1 MSTARG
7 REAEERVARYLRRRG
22 WQVLDRNAR
31 GGRGELD
38 IVARKG
44 DMLAFVEV
52 KRRQRRED
60 GLLAVHADKQ
70 ARLRSAAQA
79 WLTRHPEHAGLTCR
93 FDLVLVSPGIVG
105 VRIEHLPD
113 VFR

>member
-7 REAEERVARYLRRRG
+7 REAEERAARYLTRRG
-22 WQVLDRNAR
+22 WRVLDRNAR

-44 DMLAFVEV
+44 EVLAFIEV
-52 KRRQRRED
+52 KRRERRED
-60 GLLAVHADKQ
+60 ALLAVHADKQ

-79 WLTRHPEHAGLTCR
+79 WLTRHPEHADLSCR
-93 FDLVLVSPGIVG
+93 FDLILVRPGFAG
-105 VRIEHLPD
+105 SRIEHLPD